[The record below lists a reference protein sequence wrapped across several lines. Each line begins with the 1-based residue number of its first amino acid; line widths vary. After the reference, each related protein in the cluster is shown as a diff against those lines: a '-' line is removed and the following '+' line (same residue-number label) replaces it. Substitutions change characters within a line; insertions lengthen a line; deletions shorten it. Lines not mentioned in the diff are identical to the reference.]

1 MKNFLL
7 ACILL
12 SIVTPASARELWT
25 PAQANAWYAKQKWLV
40 GANYIPANAINQLE
54 MWQEASFDPAT
65 IDKELGWA
73 QGMGITTMRVFL
85 HDALWQQDAP
95 GFRKRIDTFLAIS
108 AKHGI

>member
-54 MWQEASFDPAT
+54 MWQAETFDPAT
-65 IDKELGWA
+65 IDRELGWA
-73 QGMGITTMRVFL
+73 EGLGFNSMRVFL
-85 HDALWQQDAP
+85 HNLPFEQDRE
-95 GFRKRIDTFLAIS
+95 GLLKRKIGRA
-108 AKHGI
+108 HV